1 MVRASGIRGYAAL
14 MRNLRVDPHALLA
27 RYEIDEQDLGDD
39 ENLLSLRSVIH
50 LLEDSAAVTGCGDFG
65 LRLAERQDVNILG
78 PFGILLQSAE
88 TIRDAMNYGSRF
100 MFVHSPGLGSAIHD
114 PSELVVDAV
123 EFTVDISLANCPL
136 QRQAIDLTLGAA
148 DRVTRMLAGEHYRLH
163 SVTLPHTPLVPIS
176 HYRRFFAA
184 PVIVNRERAGL
195 HIGNATLNAS
205 MRSENPVLR
214 RMTEEYLQREFRNP
228 SDSLMV
234 RVRHALR
241 RMLGSG
247 QASRANVAAMLA
259 MHPRTMQRHLDA
271 AGVSFDGL
279 RDSVRQELA
288 LHYLRETRI
297 PLGQLAGLLGFSEQS
312 ALSRSCRRWFGETPS
327 GVRVTGCL
335 SVTPGEVD
343 AGASFQQTLVDRLSP
358 DERRPRQ
365 GPASAPYFST
375 KARSMT

>member
-14 MRNLRVDPHALLA
+14 MRSLRADPCALLA
-27 RYEIDEQDLGDD
+27 RYEIDEHELGDD

-50 LLEDSAAVTGCGDFG
+50 LLEDSAAITGCGDFG

-88 TIRDAMNYGSRF
+88 TIRDAMHYGSRF
-100 MFVHSPGLGSAIHD
+100 MFVHSPGLATTIHD
-114 PSELVVDAV
+114 PSELVADSV
-123 EFTVDISLANCPL
+123 ELAVDIRLANCPL

-163 SVTLPHTPLVPIS
+163 VVTLPHTPLVPVS
-176 HYRRFFAA
+176 HYRRFFVA
-184 PVIVNRERAGL
+184 PVIANRERAGL
-195 HIGNATLNAS
+195 HIGNVTLNAS
-205 MRSENPVLR
+205 LRSENSVLL
-214 RMTEEYLQREFRNP
+214 RMTEEYLRREFRNP
-228 SDSLMV
+228 ADSLTV

-247 QASRANVAAMLA
+247 QASKEHVAAMLA

-279 RDSVRQELA
+279 RESVRQELA

-312 ALSRSCRRWFGETPS
+312 AFSRSCRRWFDDTPS
-327 GVRVTGCL
+327 GVR
-335 SVTPGEVD
+335 
-343 AGASFQQTLVDRLSP
+343 AG
-358 DERRPRQ
+358 
-365 GPASAPYFST
+365 
-375 KARSMT
+375 RSH

>member
-14 MRNLRVDPHALLA
+14 MRSLRADPCALLA
-27 RYEIDEQDLGDD
+27 RYGIDAHELDDD

-50 LLEDSAAVTGCGDFG
+50 LLEESAALTGCGDFG

-88 TIRDAMNYGSRF
+88 TIRDAMHYGSRF
-100 MFVHSPGLGSAIHD
+100 MFVHSPGLASTLHD
-114 PSELVVDAV
+114 PSEMVTDAV
-123 EFTVDISLANCPL
+123 ELAVDIRLANCPL
-136 QRQAIDLTLGAA
+136 QRQTIDLTLGAA

-163 SVTLPHTPLVPIS
+163 AVTLPHTPLVPVS
-176 HYRRFFAA
+176 HYGRFFLA
-184 PVIVNRERAGL
+184 PVIVNCARAGL
-195 HIGNATLNAS
+195 HIGSATLDAS
-205 MRSENPVLR
+205 LRSENSVLR

-228 SDSLMV
+228 ADSLTV

-247 QASRANVAAMLA
+247 QTSKESIAAMLA
-259 MHPRTMQRHLDA
+259 MHPRTMQRHLDE
-271 AGVSFDGL
+271 AGTSFDGL
-279 RDSVRQELA
+279 REDVRRELA

-327 GVRVTGCL
+327 RVRRG
-335 SVTPGEVD
+335 
-343 AGASFQQTLVDRLSP
+343 
-358 DERRPRQ
+358 Q
-365 GPASAPYFST
+365 G
-375 KARSMT
+375 